1 MNYCVII
8 SKISFVFLCSTIISI
23 KEASATEYTINLT
36 QEERQS
42 KYPYGWKSL
51 ESLHI
56 NDVTRFKADNGHEY
70 FMLFTSNQND
80 IEVNEIFIFDVNSK
94 GTRHIAQDPPM
105 VKQLVYHNIGKD
117 KEFCGVILERDV
129 LEEESGKFKGT
140 IRNEMRLPDE
150 VAQKIVDVITDY
162 SRFKNKT
169 NLKIREV
176 NFADL
181 IPTRLFE

>member
-80 IEVNEIFIFDVNSK
+80 IEAK

-105 VKQLVYHNIGKD
+105 VKQLAYHNIGKD